1 MIYWKTH
8 QFCSIP
14 PNINLSW
21 EGIKQPES
29 NHEEVPKQTDLEGHS
44 IKMIC
49 TSTNIS
55 KSWDKDWKTVSD

>member
-1 MIYWKTH
+1 MIYWKH
-8 QFCSIP
+8 INSAVFL

-44 IKMIC
+44 INDLY
-49 TSTNIS
+49 STNIS